1 MKVISLSVLL
11 LTLSISLNAQ
21 PLRSITYQMMVDK
34 AEELMGKADY
44 KNALEFYQ
52 QAYEEKKEPEMAL
65 KVADVH
71 YLLKD
76 YNKAA
81 RQYRSVLRRDKKD
94 VYLEYR
100 LFYAKCLKR
109 TDQLQDAYNEFI
121 EYAKKTTDPDGRQE
135 AMLEIKGLEM
145 FNDLAENTDIKFVP
159 LPKEINKAFSLYGAR
174 LHPDGNLY
182 FGSFDS
188 DKEIVLDGESEN
200 GDAKIFVST
209 KDDKGKFATQT
220 ALGENIN
227 RKGYSSLHPAFSEDG
242 NRMYFTRLIMN
253 NNSIEEAKI
262 YVSVKTGSE
271 WGAAKILPN
280 VNGDGIICRQPAVGE
295 LYGREVLFFIADMP
309 GGYGGEDIY
318 YATIDGDSYGKPI
331 NLGEVINTKDDEISP
346 FYFEGTLYYS
356 TNGLPGLGG
365 FDVYSA
371 DWNGNYWEQPIN
383 LGKGYNSLTD
393 DLFYSLDKS
402 GEAGFIFSNRPYE
415 GKKKLMSETCC
426 DHIFE
431 FGYRDLNIDL
441 LVKVLGPKGSLLDAK
456 VELVDLA
463 DVNPEPAVTKTN
475 FNGNTFTFPLDKNR
489 PYKAIVSKTGF
500 DTQTIEFTTA
510 GIIDDYTVEK
520 TVTLVTAVP
529 EMQTVKINEPIR
541 LNNIYYDYN
550 DFKILPNA
558 EKDLE
563 VLLGLMEKYSD
574 MVIELSSHT
583 DARGTDSYNL
593 SLSQKRANSA
603 KEWLVQ
609 NGVKAPRIK
618 AVGYGETVIL
628 NKCVNGVECTDE
640 EHRFNRRTEFK
651 IISGPTTIEI
661 EKQVIKGNGK

>member
-1 MKVISLSVLL
+1 MKNIVLL
-11 LTLSISLNAQ
+11 LLFLSLSINLAGQ
-21 PLRSITYQMMVDK
+21 PLRTITYEMMVAK
-34 AEELMGKADY
+34 AEELMQKADY
-44 KNALEFYQ
+44 KNALDFYQ

-65 KVADVH
+65 KVADVY

-100 LFYAKCLKR
+100 LFYAKSLKR

-121 EYAKKTTDPDGRQE
+121 EYAKKTTDPVGREE
-135 AMLEIKGLEM
+135 AMLEIRGLEM
-145 FNDLAENTDIKFVP
+145 FNDLSENTDIKFVP
-159 LPKEINKAFSLYGAR
+159 LPKEVNKAFSLYGAQ

-182 FGSFDS
+182 FASFDT
-188 DKEIVLDGESEN
+188 DKEIVLDGESEK
-200 GDAKIFVST
+200 GDAKIFVSPR
-209 KDDKGKFATQT
+209 DDKGKFASLTE
-220 ALGENIN
+220 LGENIN
-227 RKGYSSLHPAFSEDG
+227 RKGYSSLHPAFSSDG
-242 NRMYFTRLIMN
+242 KRMYFTRMILK
-253 NNSIEEAKI
+253 NNSIEESMI
-262 YVSVKTGSE
+262 YISKRNGSE
-271 WGAAKILPN
+271 WGAATILPN
-280 VNGDGIICRQPAVGE
+280 VNMDGVYSRQPAVGE
-295 LYGREVLFFIADMP
+295 LYGREVLFFVADMP
-309 GGYGGEDIY
+309 GGYGGDDIY
-318 YATIDGDSYGKPI
+318 YATIDGDNYGKPV
-331 NLGEVINTKDDEISP
+331 NLGEVINTKDDELSP
-346 FYFEGTLYYS
+346 FYFEGRLYYS

-365 FDVYSA
+365 FDIFSS
-371 DWNGNYWEQPIN
+371 DWNGNSWEKPVN

-393 DLFYSLDKS
+393 DLFYSLDQS
-402 GEAGFIFSNRPYE
+402 GEAGFLFSNRPYE
-415 GKKKLMSETCC
+415 GKKKLFSETCC

-441 LVKVLGPKGSLLDAK
+441 LVKVLDQKGPLMDAK
-456 VELVDLA
+456 VELVDLS

-475 FNGNTFTFPLDKNR
+475 FNGNTFTFPLDKNK
-489 PYKAIVSKTGF
+489 PYKAIVTKNGF
-500 DTQTIEFTTA
+500 ETQTIEFTTA

-520 TVTLVTAVP
+520 TVKLVTAVP
-529 EMQTVKINEPIR
+529 EMQTVKINEAIR

-550 DFKILPNA
+550 DFKILPDA

-563 VLLGLMEKYSD
+563 VLLGLMEKYAD

-593 SLSQKRANSA
+593 TLSQKRANSA

-609 NGVKAPRIK
+609 NGVRASRIK
-618 AVGYGETVIL
+618 AVGYGETAIL

-651 IISGPTTIEI
+651 IIAGPTTIEI
-661 EKQVIKGNGK
+661 EKQVITGNDK